1 MAFTAKDVAALRE
14 RTSCGM
20 MDCKKALTE
29 ADGDMDKAI
38 DILREKGLA
47 KQAKKA
53 GRIAAEGA
61 VCALVDKEK
70 KAGAVVEV
78 NAETDFVAKNE
89 KFVNFTKICA
99 QTIIDNSP
107 ADVEALSAC
116 EASGAEGTIASLLSD
131 LVLTI
136 GENIQIR
143 RFKKYDGTVISYVH
157 GGGKIGVLVRFETGD
172 DIAAKPEFEAYAKDI
187 AMQIAALSPQYLV
200 SDDVPAE
207 VLEKEKMI
215 RIEQLKNDEKMAG
228 KPEAVLAKI
237 VEGKMGK
244 YYEEVCLLKQAF
256 VKDGSI
262 TVDQYTQNTAKEL
275 GGDIK
280 IVEFVRFEKGEGLQ
294 KREDNFAEEIAAL
307 TGGDNK

>member
-1 MAFTAKDVAALRE
+1 MATITAKDVAALRE

-20 MDCKKALTE
+20 MDCKRALVE

-61 VCALVDKEK
+61 VWAIVDKEK

-89 KFVNFTKICA
+89 KFVEFTKICA

-107 ADVEALSAC
+107 ADVAALSEC
-116 EASGAEGTIASLLSD
+116 KASGSDETIASLLSN

-143 RFKKYDGTVISYVH
+143 RFHKYDGTVISYVH
-157 GGGKIGVLVRFETGD
+157 GGGKIGVLVNFETSGGIED
-172 DIAAKPEFEAYAKDI
+172 KPEFEAYAKDV
-187 AMQIAALSPQYLV
+187 AMQIAAMNPQYLEEK
-200 SDDVPAE
+200 DVPEE
-207 VLEKEKMI
+207 VFEKEKAI
-215 RIEQLKNDEKMAG
+215 RIEQLKNDEKNAN
-228 KPEAVLAKI
+228 KPDNILEKI
-237 VEGKMGK
+237 VMGKMGK
-244 YYEEVCLLKQAF
+244 FYEEVCLLKQTF
-256 VKDGSI
+256 VKDNSI
-262 TVDQYTQNTAKEL
+262 NVDQYTKNTAKEL

-280 IVEFVRFEKGEGLQ
+280 ICGFVRFEKGEGLQ

-307 TGGDNK
+307 TGGNQ